1 MIATTAATSA
11 IRIGIERRSL
21 TTASVERAR
30 TAAPTGRVAAPV
42 NAITP
47 FCPTSTPGVTS
58 PCTARIAAMI
68 VNPPAMTTV
77 RASPRRAP
85 IVIKTS
91 AAAAAASAL
100 TPTP

>member
-1 MIATTAATSA
+1 
-11 IRIGIERRSL
+11 
-21 TTASVERAR
+21 
-30 TAAPTGRVAAPV
+30 
-42 NAITP
+42 
-47 FCPTSTPGVTS
+47 
-58 PCTARIAAMI
+58 MI